1 MYRHCIYCSADLGA
15 NDALEGFPVGRSV
28 AFDGERG
35 RLWAVCP
42 KCARWNLA
50 PIEERWEAVEAAERA
65 FRDTRLRVQRENIGV
80 AKLRDGTRLI
90 RIGSA
95 LAGEVAAWRYGG
107 ELARRRRRHI
117 ARGHVSMAVGGTAA
131 AGAVILALSPL
142 SGVITGFGAFWA
154 AGELYGKVEGW
165 VERLMAARADRQPV
179 HRLGPKD
186 SPTHAPLVLL
196 RAHLRGAYLAT
207 DEATGELLVRVPALA
222 ATEDPLEPAGIP
234 APLTLRGVRARML
247 LGRVMVGVNAAGATP
262 RVVEHALDELAR
274 AGSADAYLGRLAEQH
289 TTLELPRGTAPRP
302 HRWDLYWTRRADME
316 GIPPAERDAWLS
328 RTVSG
333 RIAGE
338 AYGGLVRGLALEVAL
353 HEAEERR
360 ALEGELA
367 LLESAWKEAEAL
379 AAIADGLALG
389 GTPSGESG

>member
-28 AFDGERG
+28 SFDGERG
-35 RLWAVCP
+35 RLWAVCGH
-42 KCARWNLA
+42 CARWNLA
-50 PIEERWEAVEAAERA
+50 PIEERWEAVESAERA
-65 FRDTRLRVQRENIGV
+65 FHDTRLRVQRENIGV

-117 ARGHVSMAVGGTAA
+117 ARGHVSVAAAAVT
-131 AGAVILALSPL
+131 AGAVIVALNPL
-142 SGVITGFGAFWA
+142 SGAITGMGAFWA

-165 VERLMAARADRQPV
+165 VERLMAARADREPV

-186 SPTHAPLVLL
+186 SPTRAPIVLL
-196 RAHLRGAYLAT
+196 RAHLRGAYLAA
-207 DEATGELLVRVPALA
+207 DEGTGELLVRVPALA
-222 ATEDPLEPAGIP
+222 ATEDPLEPAAIP
-234 APLTLRGVRARML
+234 TPLTLRGSRARML

-302 HRWDLYWTRRADME
+302 ARWDLYWTRRADME
-316 GIPPAERDAWLS
+316 GIPPTERDAWLA

-360 ALEGELA
+360 ALEGELT
-367 LLESAWKEAEAL
+367 LLEAAWKEAEAL
-379 AAIADGLALG
+379 AAIADGLAEAPALPPA
-389 GTPSGESG
+389 TTD